1 MSRIFRSDEVAVG
14 DRVVVRQRR
23 GEHASDI
30 IGHVVSLDPL
40 VIRPQE
46 VGGFPSA
53 KEAIEVADVH
63 IIKKLSP
70 RTVRNSEIRALE
82 ARLAERLDVH
92 EKAWAGGWLADR
104 VGRTRTTQVAIA
116 GTAACSLL
124 IAAVPTHAS
133 VGVLAIG
140 AVVLLR
146 FVGGVFL
153 AGEYTSAIPL
163 AMEWSPPRRRGL
175 VSGLIMSMA
184 PWAQSTIAFATAALL
199 ALLGPATYAEW
210 GWRLSF
216 VAGGLASLALLAY
229 YSARVADAPHV
240 VRHLEQADTRAP
252 AALGLRAVLG
262 GAYAGAFWQMFGLMS
277 GLWLMTNMV
286 VIAATGRL
294 AADHGL
300 DGGEVATVM
309 GVASVAQALVMSTTG
324 HWSTVLG
331 RRRYFVGWGL
341 AAAVL
346 APLLWL
352 ATMTAAVLPFVVGVA
367 LLQVVTVCGYGPVG
381 AYLCERFPAHVR
393 STGYGTAYSL
403 SIVVPALWPWWLP
416 RLEPLLGHD
425 GAVVAVLVVVI
436 AGGFFGVRALRA
448 IRDRN
453 DGDTYSVQDYS
464 GQGYGS
470 VEFTVMESTRAVCS
484 SSGSVAPG
492 AKTLG
497 SISALIAA
505 PTGEYWAWT

>member
-1 MSRIFRSDEVAVG
+1 MSLVPDLPPAGRAAVRAGVVGNYVDQVNIFLPVVALAPALVTFAG
-14 DRVVVRQRR
+14 PHAGVTSGALVVVATLL
-23 GEHASDI
+23 G
-30 IGHVVSLDPL
+30 
-40 VIRPQE
+40 RP
-46 VGGFPSA
+46 VGAMVFGR
-53 KEAIEVADVH
+53 I
-63 IIKKLSP
+63 
-70 RTVRNSEIRALE
+70 
-82 ARLAERLDVH
+82 
-92 EKAWAGGWLADR
+92 ADR

-240 VRHLEQADTRAP
+240 VRQREQADTRAP

-425 GAVVAVLVVVI
+425 GAVVAVLVVGGLLV
-436 AGGFFGVRALRA
+436 AGCGALGPRLARGELDDDVEAVAVRSGTLLRPGVP
-448 IRDRN
+448 
-453 DGDTYSVQDYS
+453 S
-464 GQGYGS
+464 GA
-470 VEFTVMESTRAVCS
+470 TT
-484 SSGSVAPG
+484 
-492 AKTLG
+492 
-497 SISALIAA
+497 
-505 PTGEYWAWT
+505 

>member
-1 MSRIFRSDEVAVG
+1 MSLVPDLPPAGRAAVRAGVVGNYVDQVNIFLPVVALAPALVTLAG
-14 DRVVVRQRR
+14 PHAGVTSGALVVVATLL
-23 GEHASDI
+23 G
-30 IGHVVSLDPL
+30 
-40 VIRPQE
+40 RP
-46 VGGFPSA
+46 VGAMVFGR
-53 KEAIEVADVH
+53 I
-63 IIKKLSP
+63 
-70 RTVRNSEIRALE
+70 
-82 ARLAERLDVH
+82 
-92 EKAWAGGWLADR
+92 ADR

-133 VGVLAIG
+133 IGAFAIG

-240 VRHLEQADTRAP
+240 VRQREQADTRAP
-252 AALGLRAVLG
+252 ASLGLRAVLG

-425 GAVVAVLVVVI
+425 GAVVAVLVVGGLLV
-436 AGGFFGVRALRA
+436 AGCGALGPRLGRGEIDDDVEAVAVRSGTLLRPGVP
-448 IRDRN
+448 
-453 DGDTYSVQDYS
+453 S
-464 GQGYGS
+464 GA
-470 VEFTVMESTRAVCS
+470 TT
-484 SSGSVAPG
+484 
-492 AKTLG
+492 
-497 SISALIAA
+497 
-505 PTGEYWAWT
+505 

>member
-1 MSRIFRSDEVAVG
+1 MSLVPDLPPAGRAAVRAGVVGNYVDQVNIFLPVVALAPALVTLAG
-14 DRVVVRQRR
+14 PHAGVTSGALVVVATLL
-23 GEHASDI
+23 G
-30 IGHVVSLDPL
+30 
-40 VIRPQE
+40 RP
-46 VGGFPSA
+46 VGAMVFGR
-53 KEAIEVADVH
+53 I
-63 IIKKLSP
+63 
-70 RTVRNSEIRALE
+70 
-82 ARLAERLDVH
+82 
-92 EKAWAGGWLADR
+92 ADR

-240 VRHLEQADTRAP
+240 VRQREQADTRAP

-425 GAVVAVLVVVI
+425 GAVVAVLVVGGLLV
-436 AGGFFGVRALRA
+436 AGCGALGPRLARGEIDDDVEAVAVRSGTLLRPGVP
-448 IRDRN
+448 
-453 DGDTYSVQDYS
+453 S
-464 GQGYGS
+464 GA
-470 VEFTVMESTRAVCS
+470 TT
-484 SSGSVAPG
+484 
-492 AKTLG
+492 
-497 SISALIAA
+497 
-505 PTGEYWAWT
+505 

>member
-1 MSRIFRSDEVAVG
+1 MSLVPDLPPAGRAAVRAGVVGNYVDQVNIFLPVVALAPALVTLAG
-14 DRVVVRQRR
+14 PHAGVTSGALVVVATLL
-23 GEHASDI
+23 G
-30 IGHVVSLDPL
+30 
-40 VIRPQE
+40 RP
-46 VGGFPSA
+46 VGAMVFGR
-53 KEAIEVADVH
+53 I
-63 IIKKLSP
+63 
-70 RTVRNSEIRALE
+70 
-82 ARLAERLDVH
+82 
-92 EKAWAGGWLADR
+92 ADR

-240 VRHLEQADTRAP
+240 VRQREQADTRVP

-425 GAVVAVLVVVI
+425 GAVVAVLVVGGLLV
-436 AGGFFGVRALRA
+436 AGCGALGPRLARGELDDDVEAVAVRSGTLLRPGVP
-448 IRDRN
+448 
-453 DGDTYSVQDYS
+453 S
-464 GQGYGS
+464 GA
-470 VEFTVMESTRAVCS
+470 TT
-484 SSGSVAPG
+484 
-492 AKTLG
+492 
-497 SISALIAA
+497 
-505 PTGEYWAWT
+505 

>member
-1 MSRIFRSDEVAVG
+1 MSLVPDLPPAGRAAVRAGVVGNYVDQVNIFLPVVALAPALVTLAG
-14 DRVVVRQRR
+14 PHAGVTSGALVVVATLL
-23 GEHASDI
+23 G
-30 IGHVVSLDPL
+30 
-40 VIRPQE
+40 RP
-46 VGGFPSA
+46 VGAMVFGR
-53 KEAIEVADVH
+53 I
-63 IIKKLSP
+63 
-70 RTVRNSEIRALE
+70 
-82 ARLAERLDVH
+82 
-92 EKAWAGGWLADR
+92 ADR

-240 VRHLEQADTRAP
+240 VRQREQADTRAP

-425 GAVVAVLVVVI
+425 GAVVAVLVVGGLLV
-436 AGGFFGVRALRA
+436 AGCGALGPRLARGEIDDDVEAVAVRSGTLLRPGVP
-448 IRDRN
+448 
-453 DGDTYSVQDYS
+453 S
-464 GQGYGS
+464 GA
-470 VEFTVMESTRAVCS
+470 TA
-484 SSGSVAPG
+484 
-492 AKTLG
+492 
-497 SISALIAA
+497 
-505 PTGEYWAWT
+505 

>member
-1 MSRIFRSDEVAVG
+1 MSLVPDLPPAGRAAVRAGVVGNYVDQVNIFLPVVALAPALVTLAG
-14 DRVVVRQRR
+14 PHAGVTSGALVVVATLL
-23 GEHASDI
+23 G
-30 IGHVVSLDPL
+30 
-40 VIRPQE
+40 RP
-46 VGGFPSA
+46 VGAMVFGR
-53 KEAIEVADVH
+53 I
-63 IIKKLSP
+63 
-70 RTVRNSEIRALE
+70 
-82 ARLAERLDVH
+82 
-92 EKAWAGGWLADR
+92 ADR

-240 VRHLEQADTRAP
+240 VRQREQADTRAP

-425 GAVVAVLVVVI
+425 GAVVAVLVVGGLLV
-436 AGGFFGVRALRA
+436 AGCGALGPRLARGELDDDVEAVAVRSGALLRPGVP
-448 IRDRN
+448 
-453 DGDTYSVQDYS
+453 S
-464 GQGYGS
+464 GA
-470 VEFTVMESTRAVCS
+470 TT
-484 SSGSVAPG
+484 
-492 AKTLG
+492 
-497 SISALIAA
+497 
-505 PTGEYWAWT
+505 

>member
-1 MSRIFRSDEVAVG
+1 MSLVPDLPPAGRAAVRAGVVGNYVDQVNIFLPVVALAPALVTLAG
-14 DRVVVRQRR
+14 PHAGVTSGALVVVATLL
-23 GEHASDI
+23 G
-30 IGHVVSLDPL
+30 
-40 VIRPQE
+40 RP
-46 VGGFPSA
+46 VGAMVFGR
-53 KEAIEVADVH
+53 I
-63 IIKKLSP
+63 
-70 RTVRNSEIRALE
+70 
-82 ARLAERLDVH
+82 
-92 EKAWAGGWLADR
+92 ADR

-133 VGVLAIG
+133 IGAFAIG

-240 VRHLEQADTRAP
+240 VRQREQADTRAP

-425 GAVVAVLVVVI
+425 RAVVAVLVVGGLLV
-436 AGGFFGVRALRA
+436 AGCGALGPRLGRGEIDDDVEAVAVRSGTLLRPGVP
-448 IRDRN
+448 
-453 DGDTYSVQDYS
+453 S
-464 GQGYGS
+464 GA
-470 VEFTVMESTRAVCS
+470 TT
-484 SSGSVAPG
+484 
-492 AKTLG
+492 
-497 SISALIAA
+497 
-505 PTGEYWAWT
+505 

>member
-1 MSRIFRSDEVAVG
+1 MSLVPDLPPAGRAAVRAGVVGNYVDQVNIFLPVVALAPALVTLAG
-14 DRVVVRQRR
+14 PHAGVTSGALVVVATLL
-23 GEHASDI
+23 G
-30 IGHVVSLDPL
+30 
-40 VIRPQE
+40 RP
-46 VGGFPSA
+46 VGAMVFGR
-53 KEAIEVADVH
+53 I
-63 IIKKLSP
+63 
-70 RTVRNSEIRALE
+70 
-82 ARLAERLDVH
+82 
-92 EKAWAGGWLADR
+92 ADR

-133 VGVLAIG
+133 IGAFAIG

-240 VRHLEQADTRAP
+240 VRQREQADTRAP

-425 GAVVAVLVVVI
+425 RAVVAVLVVGGLLV
-436 AGGFFGVRALRA
+436 AGCGALGPRLARGEIDDDVEAVAVRSGTLLRPGVP
-448 IRDRN
+448 
-453 DGDTYSVQDYS
+453 S
-464 GQGYGS
+464 GA
-470 VEFTVMESTRAVCS
+470 TT
-484 SSGSVAPG
+484 
-492 AKTLG
+492 
-497 SISALIAA
+497 
-505 PTGEYWAWT
+505 

>member
-1 MSRIFRSDEVAVG
+1 MSLVPDLPPAGRAAVRAGVVGNYVDQVNIFLPVVALAPALVTLAG
-14 DRVVVRQRR
+14 PHAGVTSGALVVVATLL
-23 GEHASDI
+23 G
-30 IGHVVSLDPL
+30 
-40 VIRPQE
+40 RP
-46 VGGFPSA
+46 VGAMVFGR
-53 KEAIEVADVH
+53 I
-63 IIKKLSP
+63 
-70 RTVRNSEIRALE
+70 
-82 ARLAERLDVH
+82 
-92 EKAWAGGWLADR
+92 ADR

-133 VGVLAIG
+133 IGAFAIG

-240 VRHLEQADTRAP
+240 VRQREQADTRAP

-425 GAVVAVLVVVI
+425 GAVVAVLVVGGLLV
-436 AGGFFGVRALRA
+436 AGCGALGPRLGRGEIDDDVEAVAVRSGTLLRPGVP
-448 IRDRN
+448 
-453 DGDTYSVQDYS
+453 S
-464 GQGYGS
+464 GA
-470 VEFTVMESTRAVCS
+470 TT
-484 SSGSVAPG
+484 
-492 AKTLG
+492 
-497 SISALIAA
+497 
-505 PTGEYWAWT
+505 

>member
-1 MSRIFRSDEVAVG
+1 MSLVPDLPPAGRAAVRAGVVGNYVDQVNIFLPVVALAPALVTLAG
-14 DRVVVRQRR
+14 PHAGVTSGALVVVATLL
-23 GEHASDI
+23 G
-30 IGHVVSLDPL
+30 
-40 VIRPQE
+40 RP
-46 VGGFPSA
+46 VGAMVFGR
-53 KEAIEVADVH
+53 I
-63 IIKKLSP
+63 
-70 RTVRNSEIRALE
+70 
-82 ARLAERLDVH
+82 
-92 EKAWAGGWLADR
+92 ADR

-240 VRHLEQADTRAP
+240 VRQREQADTRAP

-425 GAVVAVLVVVI
+425 GAVVAVLVVGGLLV
-436 AGGFFGVRALRA
+436 AGCGALGPRLARGELDDDVEAVAVRSGTLLRPGVP
-448 IRDRN
+448 
-453 DGDTYSVQDYS
+453 S
-464 GQGYGS
+464 GA
-470 VEFTVMESTRAVCS
+470 TT
-484 SSGSVAPG
+484 
-492 AKTLG
+492 
-497 SISALIAA
+497 
-505 PTGEYWAWT
+505 

>member
-1 MSRIFRSDEVAVG
+1 MSLVPDLPPAGRAAVRAGVVGNYVDQVNIFLPVVALAPALVTLAG
-14 DRVVVRQRR
+14 PHAGVTSGALVVVATLL
-23 GEHASDI
+23 G
-30 IGHVVSLDPL
+30 
-40 VIRPQE
+40 RP
-46 VGGFPSA
+46 VGAMVFGR
-53 KEAIEVADVH
+53 I
-63 IIKKLSP
+63 
-70 RTVRNSEIRALE
+70 
-82 ARLAERLDVH
+82 
-92 EKAWAGGWLADR
+92 ADR

-133 VGVLAIG
+133 VGVIAIG

-240 VRHLEQADTRAP
+240 VRQREQADTRAP

-425 GAVVAVLVVVI
+425 GAVVAVLVVGGLLV
-436 AGGFFGVRALRA
+436 AGCGALGPRLARGEIDDDVEAVAVRSGTLLRPGVP
-448 IRDRN
+448 
-453 DGDTYSVQDYS
+453 S
-464 GQGYGS
+464 GA
-470 VEFTVMESTRAVCS
+470 TT
-484 SSGSVAPG
+484 
-492 AKTLG
+492 
-497 SISALIAA
+497 
-505 PTGEYWAWT
+505 

>member
-1 MSRIFRSDEVAVG
+1 MSLVPDLPPAGRAAVRAGVVGNYVDQVNIFLPVVALAPALVTLAG
-14 DRVVVRQRR
+14 PHAGVTSGALVVVATLL
-23 GEHASDI
+23 G
-30 IGHVVSLDPL
+30 
-40 VIRPQE
+40 RP
-46 VGGFPSA
+46 VGAMVFGR
-53 KEAIEVADVH
+53 I
-63 IIKKLSP
+63 
-70 RTVRNSEIRALE
+70 
-82 ARLAERLDVH
+82 
-92 EKAWAGGWLADR
+92 ADR

-240 VRHLEQADTRAP
+240 VRQREQADTRAP

-425 GAVVAVLVVVI
+425 GAVVAVLVVGGLLV
-436 AGGFFGVRALRA
+436 AGCGALGPRLGRGEIDDDVEAVAVRSGTLLRPGVP
-448 IRDRN
+448 
-453 DGDTYSVQDYS
+453 S
-464 GQGYGS
+464 GA
-470 VEFTVMESTRAVCS
+470 TT
-484 SSGSVAPG
+484 
-492 AKTLG
+492 
-497 SISALIAA
+497 
-505 PTGEYWAWT
+505 

>member
-1 MSRIFRSDEVAVG
+1 MSLVPDLPPAGRAAVRAGVVGNYVDQINIFLPVVALAPALATLAGPHAGVTSG
-14 DRVVVRQRR
+14 ALVVVATLL
-23 GEHASDI
+23 G
-30 IGHVVSLDPL
+30 
-40 VIRPQE
+40 RP
-46 VGGFPSA
+46 VGAMVFGR
-53 KEAIEVADVH
+53 I
-63 IIKKLSP
+63 
-70 RTVRNSEIRALE
+70 
-82 ARLAERLDVH
+82 
-92 EKAWAGGWLADR
+92 ADR

-133 VGVLAIG
+133 IGALAIG

-240 VRHLEQADTRAP
+240 VRQREQADTRAP

-425 GAVVAVLVVVI
+425 GAVVAVLVVGGLLV
-436 AGGFFGVRALRA
+436 AGCGALGPRLARGELDDDVEAVAVRSGTLLRPGVP
-448 IRDRN
+448 
-453 DGDTYSVQDYS
+453 S
-464 GQGYGS
+464 GA
-470 VEFTVMESTRAVCS
+470 TT
-484 SSGSVAPG
+484 
-492 AKTLG
+492 
-497 SISALIAA
+497 
-505 PTGEYWAWT
+505 

>member
-1 MSRIFRSDEVAVG
+1 
-14 DRVVVRQRR
+14 
-23 GEHASDI
+23 
-30 IGHVVSLDPL
+30 
-40 VIRPQE
+40 
-46 VGGFPSA
+46 
-53 KEAIEVADVH
+53 
-63 IIKKLSP
+63 
-70 RTVRNSEIRALE
+70 
-82 ARLAERLDVH
+82 
-92 EKAWAGGWLADR
+92 
-104 VGRTRTTQVAIA
+104 
-116 GTAACSLL
+116 
-124 IAAVPTHAS
+124 
-133 VGVLAIG
+133 
-140 AVVLLR
+140 
-146 FVGGVFL
+146 
-153 AGEYTSAIPL
+153 
-163 AMEWSPPRRRGL
+163 
-175 VSGLIMSMA
+175 MSMA

-240 VRHLEQADTRAP
+240 VRQREQADTRVP

-425 GAVVAVLVVVI
+425 GAVVAVLVVGGLLV
-436 AGGFFGVRALRA
+436 AGCGALGPRLARGELDDDVEAVAVRSGTLLRPGVP
-448 IRDRN
+448 
-453 DGDTYSVQDYS
+453 S
-464 GQGYGS
+464 GA
-470 VEFTVMESTRAVCS
+470 TT
-484 SSGSVAPG
+484 
-492 AKTLG
+492 
-497 SISALIAA
+497 
-505 PTGEYWAWT
+505 

>member
-1 MSRIFRSDEVAVG
+1 MSLVPDLPPAGRAAVRAGVVGNYVDQVNIFLPVVALAPALVTLAG
-14 DRVVVRQRR
+14 PHAGVTSGALVVVATLL
-23 GEHASDI
+23 G
-30 IGHVVSLDPL
+30 
-40 VIRPQE
+40 RP
-46 VGGFPSA
+46 VGAMVFGR
-53 KEAIEVADVH
+53 I
-63 IIKKLSP
+63 
-70 RTVRNSEIRALE
+70 
-82 ARLAERLDVH
+82 
-92 EKAWAGGWLADR
+92 ADR

-133 VGVLAIG
+133 IGAFAIG

-425 GAVVAVLVVVI
+425 GAVVAVLVVGGLLV
-436 AGGFFGVRALRA
+436 AGCGALGPRLARGEIDDDVEAVAVRSGTLLRPGVP
-448 IRDRN
+448 
-453 DGDTYSVQDYS
+453 S
-464 GQGYGS
+464 GA
-470 VEFTVMESTRAVCS
+470 TT
-484 SSGSVAPG
+484 
-492 AKTLG
+492 
-497 SISALIAA
+497 
-505 PTGEYWAWT
+505 

>member
-1 MSRIFRSDEVAVG
+1 MSLVPDLPPAGRAAVRAGVVGNYVDQVNIFLPVVALAPALVTLAG
-14 DRVVVRQRR
+14 PHAGVTSGALVVVATLL
-23 GEHASDI
+23 G
-30 IGHVVSLDPL
+30 
-40 VIRPQE
+40 RP
-46 VGGFPSA
+46 VGAMVFGR
-53 KEAIEVADVH
+53 I
-63 IIKKLSP
+63 
-70 RTVRNSEIRALE
+70 
-82 ARLAERLDVH
+82 
-92 EKAWAGGWLADR
+92 ADR

-133 VGVLAIG
+133 IGAFAIG

-240 VRHLEQADTRAP
+240 VRQREQADTRAP

-425 GAVVAVLVVVI
+425 GAVVAVLVVGGLLV
-436 AGGFFGVRALRA
+436 AGCGALGPRLARGEIDDDVEAVAVRSGTLLRPGVP
-448 IRDRN
+448 
-453 DGDTYSVQDYS
+453 S
-464 GQGYGS
+464 GA
-470 VEFTVMESTRAVCS
+470 TT
-484 SSGSVAPG
+484 
-492 AKTLG
+492 
-497 SISALIAA
+497 
-505 PTGEYWAWT
+505 